1 MVFEFIFKVLKPF
14 IGFIERENKQ
24 LINVLDMFK
33 IVWMPVGDIINKY
46 VLKLSMKA
54 CINIILD
61 IFHL

>member
-1 MVFEFIFKVLKPF
+1 MVFELIFKVLKPF

-33 IVWMPVGDIINKY
+33 IVWMPVGDIIIKY
-46 VLKLSMKA
+46 VLKA